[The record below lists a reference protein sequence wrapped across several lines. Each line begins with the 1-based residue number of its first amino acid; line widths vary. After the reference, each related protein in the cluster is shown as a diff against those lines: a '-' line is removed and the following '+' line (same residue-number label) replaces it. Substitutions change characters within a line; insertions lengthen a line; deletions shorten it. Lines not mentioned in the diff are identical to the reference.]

1 MNSRDSLGTRANR
14 RQAIKGALGLLTA
27 ALIPSIVDAQQG
39 AAGRVADRMRRRIRK
54 RHSVVAYHQANA
66 VQRAVALAKAV
77 QLQEKYR
84 TKWERTPQGRTYV
97 KANGGGTSKK
107 PSNTA
112 KAVPMSIVM
121 KDLNVAPV
129 QAVKV
134 PSSVGAQTGVLPVD
148 LRTGG
153 LVGNG
158 VVEMAKAPLAGSS
171 ITDEVK
177 EAVADGTIKGNANE
191 WLGGNVVLA
200 SL

>member
-1 MNSRDSLGTRANR
+1 MKNTHSFRNETNR

-27 ALIPSIVDAQQG
+27 ALIPS
-39 AAGRVADRMRRRIRK
+39 AASALGPADRVADRMRGRIRK
-54 RHSVVAYHQANA
+54 RHSIVAYHQASA
-66 VQRAVALAKAV
+66 RQRAVALANAKK
-77 QLQEKYR
+77 LQDKYR
-84 TKWERTPQGRTYV
+84 TKWEKTPQGKTYV
-97 KANGGGTSKK
+97 KANSGGGSAK
-107 PSNTA
+107 SSDQV
-112 KAVPMSIVM
+112 KAVPMSIVV

-134 PSSVGAQTGVLPVD
+134 PAESAGARAAVLPVD

-158 VVEMAKAPLAGSS
+158 VVEMANAPRAGSS
-171 ITDEVK
+171 ITEQVQ